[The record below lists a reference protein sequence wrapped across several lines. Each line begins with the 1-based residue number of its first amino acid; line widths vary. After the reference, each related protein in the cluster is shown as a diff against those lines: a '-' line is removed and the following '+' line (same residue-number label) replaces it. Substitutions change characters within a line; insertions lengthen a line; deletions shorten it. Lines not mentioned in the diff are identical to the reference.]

1 MNVIDAVKT
10 RFSVRKFLDK
20 PVDKE
25 IVYKILDIARWS
37 PSGHNMQ
44 PWEVA
49 VVMGKKKDE
58 LSAKLVEAVKN
69 RAERKYDYYYG
80 PKELPEHIKA
90 RRNQCNTLVFEHKGI
105 DPKKDRDKL
114 MDHILENFRFFGAPV
129 VLIIMREREL
139 GEPSFVDLGLFGQT
153 IMLTA
158 LEFGLAT
165 CPQTSVAAYPHI
177 IREVLGIPENKM
189 IVYTIVLGYPDMDAH
204 INKLRMPRDEVEKF
218 ATFYE

>member
-1 MNVIDAVKT
+1 MNVIDAVKA

-25 IVYKILDIARWS
+25 LVYKILDIARWS
-37 PSGHNMQ
+37 PSGHNLQ

-49 VVMGKKKDE
+49 VVMGRKKDE
-58 LSAKLVEAVKN
+58 LSEKLIEAVKN
-69 RAERKYDYYYG
+69 KAERKYDYFYS
-80 PKELPEHIKA
+80 PKVLPEHINA
-90 RRNQCNTLVFEHKGI
+90 RRKQCNTLVFEHKGI
-105 DPKKDRDKL
+105 DPKNDKEAL
-114 MDHILENFRFFGAPV
+114 MEHILENFRFFGAPV
-129 VLIIMREREL
+129 ALIIMREKEL
-139 GEPSFVDLGLFGQT
+139 GEPSYIDLGIFGQT

-165 CPQTSVAAYPHI
+165 CAQTSVAAYPYV
-177 IREVLGIPENKM
+177 IRDALGIPENKM
-189 IVYTIVLGYPDMDAH
+189 IVYAIVLGYPDMDAH